1 MRITPQNFVNHELIG
16 LHVTLVKSTNKDAVG
31 LSGRIIDESRNIF
44 KLECC
49 GQEKTAAKRHNTFE
63 FTLPEGDKVTST
75 RRSCPGTP
83 RRPRCKEY
91 SKIAQQVT
99 TCERILALT

>member
-16 LHVTLVKSTNKDAVG
+16 LRVTLVKSTNKDAVG

-49 GQEKTAAKRHNTFE
+49 GQEKTAAKHRNTFE
-63 FTLPEGDKVTST
+63 FTLPEGDKV
-75 RRSCPGTP
+75 RIAGDLVQG
-83 RRPRCKEY
+83 RPEDRVAK
-91 SKIAQQVT
+91 SIRKLHN
-99 TCERILALT
+99 R

>member
-16 LHVTLVKSTNKDAVG
+16 LRVTLVKSTNKDAVG

-49 GQEKTAAKRHNTFE
+49 GQEKTAAKHRNTFE
-63 FTLPEGDKVTST
+63 FTLPEGDKV
-75 RRSCPGTP
+75 RVAGDLVLG
-83 RRPRCKEY
+83 RPEDRAAK
-91 SKIAQQVT
+91 SIRK
-99 TCERILALT
+99 RHNR

>member
-16 LHVTLVKSTNKDAVG
+16 LRVTLVKSSNRDAVG

-49 GQEKTAAKRHNTFE
+49 GQEKTAAKHRNTFE
-63 FTLPEGDKVTST
+63 FTLPEGDKV
-75 RRSCPGTP
+75 RVAGDLVQG
-83 RRPRCKEY
+83 RPEDRVAK
-91 SKIAQQVT
+91 SIRKWHN
-99 TCERILALT
+99 R

>member
-16 LHVTLVKSTNKDAVG
+16 LRVTLVKSTNKDAVG

-49 GQEKTAAKRHNTFE
+49 GQEKTAAKHRNTFE
-63 FTLPEGDKVTST
+63 FTLPEGDKV
-75 RRSCPGTP
+75 RVAGDLVVG
-83 RRPRCKEY
+83 RPEDRAAK
-91 SKIAQQVT
+91 SIRKWHN
-99 TCERILALT
+99 R

>member
-63 FTLPEGDKVTST
+63 FTLPEGDKVPV
-75 RRSCPGTP
+75 PGDLVLG
-83 RRPRCKEY
+83 RPEDRVAK
-91 SKIAQQVT
+91 SIRKLHN
-99 TCERILALT
+99 R